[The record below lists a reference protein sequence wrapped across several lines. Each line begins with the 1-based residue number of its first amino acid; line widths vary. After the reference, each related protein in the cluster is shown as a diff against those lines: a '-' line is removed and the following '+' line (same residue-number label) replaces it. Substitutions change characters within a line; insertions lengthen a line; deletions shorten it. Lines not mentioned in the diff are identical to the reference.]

1 MADEFDEATQS
12 ETIRIVVAAGP
23 RASPRDD
30 ASRAA
35 RLVARLYAGMN
46 TFHRSRM
53 LVQLLRP
60 LGPLARV
67 AVASGAFAGVL
78 GRGMGLSAASALDDL
93 ARFSSDQVFELAR
106 FVDQVSPEGAAARS
120 RPAVSSNP
128 PPGASALTGRGGA
141 AADAAAA
148 GARSAGAAPRRTG
161 RRATRLEVA
170 PRAASR
176 RTTFATPLPGAH
188 ASRCPSHPYRV
199 RPRWTTA
206 SQRPQASIWTP
217 S

>member
-23 RASPRDD
+23 RAGPRDD

-46 TFHRSRM
+46 ARHRSRM

-67 AVASGAFAGVL
+67 AVASGAFAGVVS
-78 GRGMGLSAASALDDL
+78 RGMGQSAVAALDDL

-106 FVDQVSPEGAAARS
+106 FVEQVSPEALRRVAS
-120 RPAVSSNP
+120 AVSSS
-128 PPGASALTGRGGA
+128 PPGASALTVA
-141 AADAAAA
+141 AALLLM
-148 GARSAGAAPRRTG
+148 
-161 RRATRLEVA
+161 RLMQERD
-170 PRAASR
+170 PRAAR
-176 RTTFATPLPGAH
+176 DAEAEDATP
-188 ASRCPSHPYRV
+188 S
-199 RPRWTTA
+199 
-206 SQRPQASIWTP
+206 
-217 S
+217 